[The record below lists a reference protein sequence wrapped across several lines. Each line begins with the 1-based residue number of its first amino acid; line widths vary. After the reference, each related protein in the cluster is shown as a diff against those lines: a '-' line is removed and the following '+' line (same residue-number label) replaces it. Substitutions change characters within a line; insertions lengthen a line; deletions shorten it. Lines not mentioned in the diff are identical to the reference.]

1 MIVRRTPG
9 GQQRLAADD
18 ATPLLVGDTVISP
31 FSTPEAHHHAARRDD
46 VRGHI
51 AAGAAQELAAS
62 RLLRRR
68 AGRRH
73 HTCTVAGGGD
83 GCASRLS
90 HPLHRRLARRPRAAA
105 RPAAEN
111 GWYPGGGRAACTVFS
126 SAAGFDFV
134 GVDASDGR
142 RQLFNNLAAARASL
156 LSDFSE
162 YDFIMMDLAPML
174 EGRED
179 SINPLAAA
187 TICEAAFLICRAGI
201 ETSREVETALSR
213 LRASGCR
220 LEGVIL
226 KRGLV

>member
-1 MIVRRTPG
+1 MSR
-9 GQQRLAADD
+9 D
-18 ATPLLVGDTVISP
+18 ATTFEDILQL
-31 FSTPEAHHHAARRDD
+31 
-46 VRGHI
+46 
-51 AAGAAQELAAS
+51 AQRKNL
-62 RLLRRR
+62 RLLGFCAAAPG
-68 AGRRH
+68 AGTT
-73 HTCTVAGGGD
+73 TCTVQ
-83 GCASRLS
+83 
-90 HPLHRRLARRPRAAA
+90 AAA
-105 RPAAEN
+105 TAARAGFRTLCIDGSRGAQGSGEAGAEN
-111 GWYPGGGRAACTVFS
+111 GWYPGGGRAACTVFA

-174 EGRED
+174 EGREE

-201 ETSREVETALSR
+201 ETSREVETALNR
-213 LRASGCR
+213 LRAGGCR

-226 KRGLV
+226 NEAWYETPGQALAARATRWARWMPRLSARVGAFARRSELLN